1 MLISLAL
8 GVLGAS
14 PSSGDTPCC
23 SFLDD
28 PGYVLHEWGTFTT
41 LAGSDGVLL
50 EGLTYDD
57 HQLPS
62 FVHQRST
69 SPAGFDGV
77 RCKMETPVIY
87 FYSDR
92 ERELSLKV
100 GFQQGIL
107 TQWYPEVRE
116 LHPPVGPEAL
126 VLRGGVLDWGRITVL
141 APGRGTGDLPA
152 FGGAVHWQHARDVDA
167 NVIARRGTNE
177 FERFVFYRGLGSFAL
192 PLGSWIDEKG
202 ALNLVNN
209 ALDPLTGAIVLAR
222 RGKSLRAQ
230 RLEALAPG
238 ATTRVREPELPE
250 IDLPALMALTAR
262 LLEEQGLYAREAT
275 AMVNT
280 WRESYFESD
289 GLRVLYPLPRPLTD
303 WLLPLYVSPAPC
315 ESVRVLVGRLDV
327 LSREAEQQALATVA
341 RMQSVEDAE
350 RHFGRFALPIVKRLL
365 VLADEGR
372 ERDHVR
378 ELAELLEQS
387 F

>member
-1 MLISLAL
+1 MLLSLAF
-8 GVLGAS
+8 GVLGAFL
-14 PSSGDTPCC
+14 PSGDPPRC

-57 HQLPS
+57 HQLPG

-92 ERELSLKV
+92 ERELSLKI

-116 LHPPVGPEAL
+116 LHPAVGPEASM
-126 VLRGGVLDWGRITVL
+126 LRGGLLDWGRITVL
-141 APGRGTGDLPA
+141 APGQGAGDLPVVGSA
-152 FGGAVHWQHARDVDA
+152 LHWQHAREVDA

-177 FERFVFYRGLGSFAL
+177 FERFLFYRGLGSFAL
-192 PLGSWIDEKG
+192 PLGSWVDDQG
-202 ALNLVNN
+202 ALNLGNN
-209 ALDPLTGAIVLAR
+209 GLDPLPGAIVLAR

-230 RLEALAPG
+230 RMEALAPG
-238 ATTRVREPELPE
+238 ATTRVLERELPAIE
-250 IDLPALMALTAR
+250 LPALMALTAR

-289 GLRVLYPLPRPLTD
+289 GLRVLYPLPPAETD
-303 WLLPLYVSPAPC
+303 WLLPLYASPAPR

-327 LSREAEQQALATVA
+327 LSHEVEQQALAAVA
-341 RMQSVEDAE
+341 RMQSVEDA
-350 RHFGRFALPIVKRLL
+350 RRQFGRFALPLVKRLL
-365 VLADEGR
+365 MLADEGR

-378 ELAELLEQS
+378 DLAQLLEQS